1 MTNSISLVF
10 LVRISLKISI
20 KISKNL
26 INWKRT
32 RLTIFEIL
40 RFSHVYL
47 VSKSNQRLRRLAQNN
62 FLKSRFSPFCH
73 CILSL
78 PNIFFSFNYSIIADL
93 SVRSC
98 NLYLNIFM
106 IICKTVKNY
115 CWISFGWRKRL
126 WSFVFSL
133 LLAIW
138 LS

>member
-1 MTNSISLVF
+1 MINSISLVF
-10 LVRISLKISI
+10 LVWISLKISI
-20 KISKNL
+20 KISKKL

-40 RFSHVYL
+40 HFSHVYL

-62 FLKSRFSPFCH
+62 FLNSRFSPFCQ

-115 CWISFGWRKRL
+115 CWICFGWRKRL
-126 WSFVFSL
+126 WSFVFL
-133 LLAIW
+133 FY
-138 LS
+138 